1 MGRSMDRRRGCWGMR
16 VGYDTLFYRVL
27 RGICGDGFDGEG
39 VGACEMGP
47 VQKTEL
53 DGLCGC

>member
-1 MGRSMDRRRGCWGMR
+1 MIR
-16 VGYDTLFYRVL
+16 LFYRVL